1 MLNLKK
7 CDSCK
12 SKKFTYEMS
21 ITILSL
27 YLLGSGVYVTILLIK
42 YLIAIF

>member
-7 CDSCK
+7 CDNCK
-12 SKKFTYEMS
+12 SKKLSYETP

-27 YLLGSGVYVTILLIK
+27 YLLGSGIYVAILWVK
-42 YLIAIF
+42 YLLTLF